1 MIRRTRRTKSALCGL
16 PGSLLALGVVLLAD
30 VGQVAAQV
38 PSDTVRVSIQGTVL
52 NAGTGFGIGGATVS
66 FADTD
71 FRAVADEF
79 GRFSL
84 EGILR
89 GAYVVVVQ
97 APGFKIRQSSIRVL
111 RSGEVTLTLEP
122 ESSLS
127 QTQSPSIR
135 EQSQVLGQILEM
147 ESGDPVEGAEVLLQ
161 GAQGFRVTDGDG
173 RFEFPAVSPGIAALT
188 VSYLGRAPLVDSVEV
203 APGTTVELEVRLGI
217 EPVPMAPM
225 SVVATARDPY
235 LQDMGF
241 YNRVGRGYSGQMI
254 TREHIEERAPRTLA
268 DLLVSVPGV
277 RVNYGGSGDFQI
289 RMRRAV
295 RLDSSAETG
304 CVPLVYL
311 DDVPVEVGWL
321 QNVQP
326 DRIAGME
333 VYSGAGAPI
342 QYNDPCGVIL
352 VWTRRGERGGG
363 R

>member
-1 MIRRTRRTKSALCGL
+1 MSLSNWCWKSSRLALFGA
-16 PGSLLALGVVLLAD
+16 LLAFG
-30 VGQVAAQV
+30 GQLSAGWAPARAQI
-38 PSDTVRVSIQGTVL
+38 PTDTVRVDIQGTVV
-52 NAGTGFGIGGATVS
+52 NAATGFGVAGAFVH

-71 FRAVADEF
+71 FRAQADEF

-84 EGILR
+84 SGILR
-89 GAYVVVVQ
+89 GAYVVVVE

-111 RSGEVTLTLEP
+111 RPGEVTLSLEP

-127 QTQSPSIR
+127 QTRSPSSR
-135 EQSQVLGQILEM
+135 DQSQVLGQILEM

-161 GAQGFRVTDGDG
+161 GAQGFRVTDDEG
-173 RFEFPAVSPGIAALT
+173 RFEFPAVRPGMAALT
-188 VSYLGRAPLVDSVEV
+188 VTYLGRAPLVDSVEV
-203 APGTTVELEVRLGI
+203 AAGTTVELEVRLGI

-241 YNRVGRGYSGQMI
+241 YNRVGRGYGGQMI
-254 TREHIEERAPRTLA
+254 TREQIQERAPRTLA

-277 RVNYGGSGDFQI
+277 RVNYGGSGDFQV

-295 RLDSSAETG
+295 RMDSSAETG
-304 CVPLVYL
+304 CVPLVYM

-321 QNVQP
+321 QNVLP

-333 VYSGAGAPI
+333 IYSGAGAPI

-352 VWTRRGERGGG
+352 VWTRRGERGGRG
-363 R
+363 